1 MLPTVSRRAPRV
13 PQKSPQRGQ
22 NSPKTVTKVLE
33 QNKQKPTHASR
44 GFRYAPKGT
53 QTQVILWGCS
63 GRCCIRVGRTLPF
76 FNVALNRF
84 ASTPP
89 GIVSGWVEGI
99 AVATNVLTSPEVVLR
114 PSRGRVWPR
123 GHLECLLPH
132 LRRRRIPRGIS
143 RNSGENSRSGEGNTW
158 RIFKNSKENFRENFE
173 GNFEGNF

>member
-1 MLPTVSRRAPRV
+1 M